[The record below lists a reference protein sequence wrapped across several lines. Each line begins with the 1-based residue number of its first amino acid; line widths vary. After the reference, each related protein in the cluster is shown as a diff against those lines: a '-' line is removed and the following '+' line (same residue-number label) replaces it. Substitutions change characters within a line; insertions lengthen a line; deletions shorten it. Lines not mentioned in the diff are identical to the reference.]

1 MTALVLGVGRMGTAI
16 AYAMDKLGFH
26 VIGMDTN
33 RDAANN
39 MPHKVNLKDG
49 KTPRNEFF
57 VIDDVN
63 DLNKAQTYCGCC
75 NQQPTLPPN

>member
-16 AYAMDKLGFH
+16 AYAMDKLGFR

-33 RDAANN
+33 REAANN
-39 MPHKVNLKDG
+39 MPFKVNLKDG

-57 VIDDVN
+57 VI
-63 DLNKAQTYCGCC
+63 GH
-75 NQQPTLPPN
+75 

>member
-63 DLNKAQTYCGCC
+63 NLNKGIS
-75 NQQPTLPPN
+75 